1 MRIGG
6 WCLLVGVAG
15 VMAGCSDLLGCGGV
29 ACGALPPAITFRVHD
44 ALDGGAVPGARIN
57 GFPCP
62 SLCTG
67 QRPDGGV
74 IEQAGTFEFS
84 ADAPGYQNYQF
95 ELVVPAA
102 VPVAGQCCGLPFVPQ
117 QLDFPLMPL

>member
-6 WCLLVGVAG
+6 WCVLVGVAG

-29 ACGALPPAITFRVHD
+29 ACGARPPAITFRGHD

-67 QRPDGGV
+67 QRP
-74 IEQAGTFEFS
+74 
-84 ADAPGYQNYQF
+84 
-95 ELVVPAA
+95 
-102 VPVAGQCCGLPFVPQ
+102 
-117 QLDFPLMPL
+117 